1 MIFEF
6 LRHRAFPVIWGFLI
20 VLACSGTSY
29 PSDPNATDFYGYRV
43 SSIQVLGLTGMDEAY
58 FFDLLDLN
66 PGTRLSAGRLRKAV
80 SRVFAKGLFQDISV
94 ETSGADV
101 TNKTVS
107 LLVRVREKQRI
118 YRIYVHGN
126 EYVSYSG
133 LKRATGLY
141 RGQQFKEDMI
151 PGIRDKALK
160 FLNNQGFPDS
170 AVKVAVEPLDGRNL
184 VKLTVEVAEGKPDMI
199 RKVKV
204 TGEGDLEY
212 ATFIL
217 ALREGSIFKRE
228 EVLADLKKIREKL
241 RNKGYYKAGVPDWSF
256 TDGVL
261 TVQIDSGP
269 KYEFEFQGNEAF
281 SSGRLRDEFRFEE
294 LEGDYGKEVLEDAAR
309 RYMLFYR
316 NHGYPFAQV
325 AAMFERPG
333 DKVILS
339 FYIYEGGEVTVR
351 EIKLEGVSLAPDK
364 IDDILGFLGYRQG
377 VPYSE
382 DRIEKGISKMISLY
396 NAIGYLKAEVL
407 EVSKDFSTYPGGV
420 IIRIVVSEGPKTIVH
435 RVSPLG
441 NTLFPD
447 NEILKLIALEPG
459 APYNEV
465 DVADARYRLLDM
477 YGSAGYGDARIE
489 IERSFS
495 DDLTAVDLVFL
506 IDEGNQL
513 RYGKTIVSG
522 NIRTKDELIYREF
535 GLKEGQPYDY
545 REVLK
550 GKQRLHKMGIFSEV
564 DVEVVEGQDETRDRD
579 IIVNVKEGPF
589 GSVDV
594 GVGYGSYDK
603 GRASIEIGH
612 RNLMGLNRRIS
623 LKGELSSLLRRVSL
637 NYEDPWLLLNYR
649 LPLRAT
655 ILAEKSRELDA
666 DTRDVRFESR
676 KFSLIAGIERELTD
690 ELTAYLQYE
699 YAFIDTF
706 NVAPGEILSREELGI
721 LGLGSISPSLVRDT
735 RDNPFNPGSGSVNA
749 LVVKW
754 ASGLLF
760 SESTFVKPTIQSS
773 WHFSLASPLVL
784 ACSLKSGLAWP
795 LGDTEDLPIKERFF
809 LGGGSSVRGFAQD
822 KLGPQ
827 SADGTFIGG
836 NAFVL
841 LNFELRLDVWRDLGL
856 VAFVDGGNV
865 WRKISEFDPSELRYS
880 WGGGVRY
887 DTPVGPFRLD
897 YGRKFDRKVGE
908 NAYEIHF
915 NLGHAF

>member
-1 MIFEF
+1 MIFKF
-6 LRHRAFPVIWGFLI
+6 LRHHAFPVIGGFLI
-20 VLACSGTSY
+20 VLAFSGTSY
-29 PSDPNATDFYGYRV
+29 PSGPVAADFYGYRV

-58 FFDLLDLN
+58 FLDLLDLN
-66 PGTRLSAGRLRKAV
+66 PGTRLFAESIRKGV

-94 ETSGADV
+94 ETAGTDV
-101 TNKTVS
+101 TNKTAS
-107 LLVRVREKQRI
+107 LLVRVREKRRI

-126 EYVSYSG
+126 QYVSYSS
-133 LKRATGLY
+133 LKRSTGLY

-151 PGIRDKALK
+151 PGIRDKVLK
-160 FLNNQGFPDS
+160 FLHDQGFPHS
-170 AVKVAVEPLDGRNL
+170 TVGIVVEPVDGSNL
-184 VKLTVEVAEGKPDMI
+184 VKLTVEVAEGEPDMI
-199 RKVKV
+199 RKVRV
-204 TGEGDLEY
+204 TGEGDIGY
-212 ATFIL
+212 ATFL
-217 ALREGSIFKRE
+217 LELREGSIFQRE
-228 EVLADLKKIREKL
+228 KILADLKKIREKL
-241 RNKGYYKAGVPDWSF
+241 RKKGHFKAAVPDWSYSN
-256 TDGVL
+256 GVL
-261 TVQIDSGP
+261 AVRMDSGP
-269 KYEFEFQGNEAF
+269 KYELQFQGNEAF

-294 LEGDYGKEVLEDAAR
+294 LEGDFGNEVLEDAAR

-333 DKVILS
+333 DRVVLS
-339 FYIYEGGEVTVR
+339 FYIYEGGEVAVR
-351 EIKLEGVSLAPDK
+351 EIKLEGVSLAPEK

-377 VPYSE
+377 APYSE
-382 DRIEKGISKMISLY
+382 EQIERGIGKMISLY

-407 EVSKDFSTYPGGV
+407 EVARDFSTHPGGV
-420 IIRIVVSEGPKTIVH
+420 MIRIVVSEGPKTIVR

-477 YGSAGYGDARIE
+477 YGSAGYGDARVE
-489 IERSFS
+489 IERNFS
-495 DDLTAVDLVFL
+495 QDLTSVDLVFL

-522 NIRTKDELIYREF
+522 NIRTKDELIYKEF
-535 GLKEGQPYDY
+535 GLKEGEPYDY

-550 GKQRLHKMGIFSEV
+550 GKQRLHKMGIFAEV
-564 DVEVVEGQDETRDRD
+564 DVDVVEGQDETRDRD

-589 GSVDV
+589 GSVDI
-594 GVGYGSYDK
+594 GIGYGSHDK
-603 GRASIEIGH
+603 GRASIEVGH

-655 ILAEKSRELDA
+655 ILAERSRELDA

-676 KFSLIAGIERELTD
+676 KFSFIAGVERELTD
-690 ELTAYLQYE
+690 ELKAYLEYE

-706 NVAPGEILSREELGI
+706 NVAPGEILSREEIGI

-735 RDNPFNPGSGSVNA
+735 RDNPFNPRGGSVNA

-754 ASGLLF
+754 ASALLF

-773 WHFSLASPLVL
+773 WHFPIASPLVL
-784 ACSLKSGLAWP
+784 ACSLKGGLAWP
-795 LGDTEDLPIKERFF
+795 IGDTEDLPIKERFF
-809 LGGGSSVRGFAQD
+809 LGGGGSVRGFAED
-822 KLGPQ
+822 KLGPR

-841 LNFELRLDVWRDLGL
+841 LNFEFRLDVWRDLGL

-865 WRKISEFDPSELRYS
+865 WQEISEFDPSELRYS

-897 YGRKFDRKVGE
+897 YGRKFDREEGE

-915 NLGHAF
+915 SLGHAF